1 MTGFSLSETTRT
13 ALRAAVAASL
23 AIVISAM
30 VTAQRPYWTI
40 LIAVVVINDTWGSSL
55 RKTWHR
61 VGMTGAGCVAGWAL
75 HFISEGR
82 VRLER
87 ALLLLAIFLAA
98 YFRKSS
104 YPWMT
109 FFITVYVAFLF
120 TVLGQWSAS
129 LMLVR
134 LEDTVLGGVIA
145 IAASLIVPAP
155 RVAKRLEEELSG
167 FWEACR
173 EQVEQGFALLTRRDV
188 ENGDWMESRRDL
200 LKLAEKLQT
209 SARET
214 DYETF
219 LLFHSFQ
226 RNRRILRNTVM
237 LSHQVLGFRR
247 VARLAK
253 RGPDNLESLRDE
265 TLNRF
270 KLLQAP
276 KAEPPQDLRPIAWP
290 RGEGEPFLYFGQRID
305 ELLAEIYRDL

>member
-1 MTGFSLSETTRT
+1 MSETTRT
-13 ALRAAVAASL
+13 ALRAAVAAAL
-23 AIVISAM
+23 AIVISPL
-30 VTAQRPYWTI
+30 VTAERPYWTI
-40 LIAVVVINDTWGSSL
+40 LIAVVVINDTLGSSL

-75 HFISEGR
+75 HFVSDGR
-82 VRLER
+82 DAVER
-87 ALLLLAIFLAA
+87 AFLLLAIFWAA

-109 FFITVYVAFLF
+109 FFVTLYVAFLF

-134 LEDTVLGGVIA
+134 LEDTVLGGLIA

-155 RVAKRLEEELSG
+155 RVARRMEEELTG
-167 FWEACR
+167 FWRDCR
-173 EQVEQGFALLTRRDV
+173 EQVEQGFAVLSNPELQDDDWRQTRGELLRR
-188 ENGDWMESRRDL
+188 
-200 LKLAEKLQT
+200 AEKLQI

-219 LLFHSFQ
+219 YKIRSLQ

-237 LSHQVLGFRR
+237 LSHQALGFHR
-247 VARLAK
+247 VARLASA
-253 RGPDNLESLRDE
+253 GISNLPELREQTLRRFELLETPKTDTELWAHVNWPGQES
-265 TLNRF
+265 
-270 KLLQAP
+270 
-276 KAEPPQDLRPIAWP
+276 EPAH
-290 RGEGEPFLYFGQRID
+290 YFGKRID